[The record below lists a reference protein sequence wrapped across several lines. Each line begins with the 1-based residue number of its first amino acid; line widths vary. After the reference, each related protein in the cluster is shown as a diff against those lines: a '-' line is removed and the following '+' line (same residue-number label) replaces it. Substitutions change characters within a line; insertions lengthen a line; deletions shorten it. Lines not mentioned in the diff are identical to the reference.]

1 MRPEHLAGPSLKEW
15 ATTNRP
21 SVVYPGRPED
31 QQERG
36 HVLYGELLYR
46 LVLRRL
52 ITSQQFYNHKILLR
66 RVGLQEIENLNVF
79 YRCENCIF
87 QNTKLIVTFS
97 EAVEQLAL
105 EWNVP
110 YSKYSEIFDQLDNH
124 GISRILNWQ
133 AAI

>member
-1 MRPEHLAGPSLKEW
+1 MRPEHFAGPSLKEW

-21 SVVYPGRPED
+21 LVVYPGRPED

-36 HVLYGELLYR
+36 HVLYGELLYH

-52 ITSQQFYNHKILLR
+52 ITSQQYYDHKILLR

-87 QNTKLIVTFS
+87 RNTKHIVTFS

-124 GISRILNWQ
+124 GLSRMLNWQ
-133 AAI
+133 AAF

>member
-1 MRPEHLAGPSLKEW
+1 MRPEHLAGLSLKDW

-21 SVVYPGRPED
+21 SVVYPGRPEN

-36 HVLYGELLYR
+36 HILYGELLYN
-46 LVLRRL
+46 LVIRRL
-52 ITSQQFYNHKILLR
+52 ITSQQYYDHKILLR

-87 QNTKLIVTFS
+87 RSTKHIVTFS
-97 EAVEQLAL
+97 EAVQQLAL
-105 EWNVP
+105 EWDVP

-124 GISRILNWQ
+124 GLSRMLNWQ
-133 AAI
+133 AAF